1 MITKNLGRVGF
12 VNKGDWLSNTN
23 YQNNDIVKY
32 DNKIYVCI
40 ENHTSG
46 TDIDLSKWT
55 LWIDAKTAIEN
66 AIGNALDSKANING
80 DPNQKF
86 KVANATEDDEAVN
99 KKQLDNMTTKTESP
113 KLSLNSISI
122 NERDKGSVNV
132 TNYDSRLDY
141 YVQSTDNNL
150 ATGIVTSDG
159 TLQITTGD
167 ITDSV
172 NHDVTLGVQS
182 KAAGIPISD
191 LTNIDVTVVYV
202 PAVSDTTI
210 QVIDINSD
218 LEYNNGFEGVQ

>member
-122 NERDKGSVNV
+122 NESDKGSVNV

-150 ATGIVTSDG
+150 VTGIVTSDG

>member
-99 KKQLDNMTTKTESP
+99 KKQLDSMTTKTESP

-122 NERDKGSVNV
+122 NESDKGLVNV